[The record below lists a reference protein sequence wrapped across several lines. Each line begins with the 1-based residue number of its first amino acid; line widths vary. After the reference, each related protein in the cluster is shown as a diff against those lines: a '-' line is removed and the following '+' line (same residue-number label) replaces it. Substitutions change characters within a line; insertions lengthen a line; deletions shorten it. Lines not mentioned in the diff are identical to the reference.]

1 MNLVLKRQAGLTLVE
16 LMVATTLSLV
26 LLAGVLL
33 VFTANKTTYQMQNGL
48 GTLQENGRYAMRQ
61 IAADLQLAGFGGCLS
76 PRLDPR
82 VVILANTPPPYL
94 TNFTT
99 GEFFDG
105 RNDETATHEYGGAGG
120 KKAMYQGP
128 DYDGDGTIGDSG
140 TDSIEIRG
148 PLRSDVRF
156 VTGEILTTGTVDVI
170 GTGSGFA
177 TDEYLMI
184 ADCAGADI
192 FRATGVTESGGDT
205 QIEHT
210 TTSTI
215 PPGLLSRRYGADSVV
230 MEFATHTYFIADTG
244 RVNSYNQPITAL
256 YRYDGGDAIPQ
267 ELVDGVEDLQVQ
279 FALDTDGNGVVD
291 DYQDPGGV
299 TDWSEVMAVR
309 VSLLLN
315 SVEGASATEAPFT
328 FFPNGT
334 GPVTPASG
342 DLRLRQEFT
351 ALVSVR
357 NSVL

>member
-1 MNLVLKRQAGLTLVE
+1 MNLVMKRQAGLTLVE

-256 YRYDGGDAIPQ
+256 YRFDGANSQ

>member
-1 MNLVLKRQAGLTLVE
+1 MRYELKRQAGLTLVE

-33 VFTANKTTYQMQNGL
+33 VFTANKATYQMQNGL

-76 PRLDPR
+76 PHLDPR
-82 VVILANTPPPYL
+82 VVILANSPPPYL
-94 TNFTT
+94 ANFTT

-105 RNDETATHEYGGAGG
+105 RNDETATHTYGGR
-120 KKAMYQGP
+120 AMYNGP
-128 DYDGDGTIGDSG
+128 DYDADGTDGDNG

-156 VTGEILTTGTVDVI
+156 VTGEILTTSTVDVI

-192 FRATGVTESGGDT
+192 FRATSVAESGGET
-205 QIEHT
+205 QIGHAA
-210 TTSTI
+210 TSNSQA
-215 PPGLLSRRYGADSVV
+215 GLSRRYGADSVV
-230 MEFATHTYFIADTG
+230 MEFATHTYFIGDTG
-244 RVNSYNQPITAL
+244 RTNSYNQPITAL
-256 YRYDGGDAIPQ
+256 YRFDGTNSQ
-267 ELVDGVEDLQVQ
+267 ELVDGVEDLQIQ

-291 DYQDPGGV
+291 NYQDPDCV
-299 TDWSEVMAVR
+299 TDSSEVMAVS

-334 GPVTPASG
+334 GQVTPASG

>member
-105 RNDETATHEYGGAGG
+105 RNDETATHTYGG
-120 KKAMYQGP
+120 KAMYQGP
-128 DYDGDGTIGDSG
+128 DYDADGTIGDNG

-334 GPVTPASG
+334 GPVTPVSG

>member
-1 MNLVLKRQAGLTLVE
+1 MSYQLKRQAGLTLVE

-33 VFTANKTTYQMQNGL
+33 VFTANKATYQMQNGL

-82 VVILANTPPPYL
+82 VVILANSPPTYL
-94 TNFTT
+94 ANFTT

-105 RNDETATHEYGGAGG
+105 RNDETATHTYGGR
-120 KKAMYQGP
+120 AMYNGP
-128 DYDGDGTIGDSG
+128 DYDADGTDGDNG

-156 VTGEILTTGTVDVI
+156 VTGEILTTSTVDVI

-192 FRATGVTESGGDT
+192 FRATSVAESGGET
-205 QIEHT
+205 QIGHAA
-210 TTSTI
+210 TSNSQA
-215 PPGLLSRRYGADSVV
+215 GLSRRYGADSVV
-230 MEFATHTYFIADTG
+230 MEFATHTYFIGDTG
-244 RVNSYNQPITAL
+244 RTNSYNQPITAL
-256 YRYDGGDAIPQ
+256 YRFDGTNSQ
-267 ELVDGVEDLQVQ
+267 ELVDGAEDLQIQ

-334 GPVTPASG
+334 GQVTPASG

>member
-1 MNLVLKRQAGLTLVE
+1 MSYQLKRQAGLTLVE

-33 VFTANKTTYQMQNGL
+33 VFTANKATYQMQNGL

-76 PRLDPR
+76 PHLDPR
-82 VVILANTPPPYL
+82 VVILANSPPLYL
-94 TNFTT
+94 ANFTT

-105 RNDETATHEYGGAGG
+105 RNDETATHEYGGLSG

-256 YRYDGGDAIPQ
+256 YRFDGTNSQ

-334 GPVTPASG
+334 GPVTPVSG

>member
-1 MNLVLKRQAGLTLVE
+1 MSYQLKRQAGLTLVE

-61 IAADLQLAGFGGCLS
+61 ITADLQLAGFGGCLS

-105 RNDETATHEYGGAGG
+105 RNDETATHTYGG
-120 KKAMYQGP
+120 KAMYQGP
-128 DYDGDGTIGDSG
+128 DYDADGTIGDNG

-205 QIEHT
+205 QIAHAA
-210 TTSTI
+210 SSNSQA
-215 PPGLLSRRYGADSVV
+215 GLSRRYGADSVV

-244 RVNSYNQPITAL
+244 RVNSYNQPVTAL
-256 YRYDGGDAIPQ
+256 YRFDGTNSQ

>member
-1 MNLVLKRQAGLTLVE
+1 MRYELKRQAGLTLVE

-33 VFTANKTTYQMQNGL
+33 VFTANKATYQMQNGL

-76 PRLDPR
+76 PHLDPR
-82 VVILANTPPPYL
+82 VVILANSPPLYL
-94 TNFTT
+94 ANFTT

-105 RNDETATHEYGGAGG
+105 RNDETATHTYGGR
-120 KKAMYQGP
+120 AMYNGP
-128 DYDGDGTIGDSG
+128 DYDADGTDGDNG

-156 VTGEILTTGTVDVI
+156 VTGEILTTSTVDVI

-192 FRATGVTESGGDT
+192 FRATSVAESGGET
-205 QIEHT
+205 QIGHAA
-210 TTSTI
+210 TSNSQA
-215 PPGLLSRRYGADSVV
+215 GLSRRYGADSVV
-230 MEFATHTYFIADTG
+230 MEFATHTYFIGDTG
-244 RVNSYNQPITAL
+244 RTNSYNQPITAL
-256 YRYDGGDAIPQ
+256 YRFDGTNSQ
-267 ELVDGVEDLQVQ
+267 ELVDGVEDLQIQ

-291 DYQDPGGV
+291 NYQDPGGV

-334 GPVTPASG
+334 GQVTPASG

>member
-1 MNLVLKRQAGLTLVE
+1 MRYELKRQAGLTLVE

-26 LLAGVLL
+26 LL
-33 VFTANKTTYQMQNGL
+33 VFTANKATYQMQNGL

-76 PRLDPR
+76 PHLDPR
-82 VVILANTPPPYL
+82 VVILANSPPPYL
-94 TNFTT
+94 ANFTT

-105 RNDETATHEYGGAGG
+105 RNDETATHTYGGR
-120 KKAMYQGP
+120 AMYNGP
-128 DYDGDGTIGDSG
+128 DYDADGTDGDNG

-156 VTGEILTTGTVDVI
+156 VTGEILTTSTVDVI

-192 FRATGVTESGGDT
+192 FRATSVAESGGET
-205 QIEHT
+205 QIGHAA
-210 TTSTI
+210 TSNSQA
-215 PPGLLSRRYGADSVV
+215 GLSRRYGADSVV
-230 MEFATHTYFIADTG
+230 MEFATHTYFIGDTG
-244 RVNSYNQPITAL
+244 RTNSYNQPITAL
-256 YRYDGGDAIPQ
+256 YRFDGTNSQ
-267 ELVDGVEDLQVQ
+267 ELVDGVEDLQIQ

-291 DYQDPGGV
+291 NYQDPGGV

-334 GPVTPASG
+334 GQVTPASG